1 MIMNAVDYKSIHIRK
16 NLKLSERHMLTIQT
30 FVHAEFQPLEA
41 FYQND
46 TLNTLLQKIIV
57 NGNDI
62 IKYLDEGPLLTIR
75 QSLTP
80 QKNVLGYETINEIF
94 HYFIS
99 LTLNMYVTE
108 MENTQDF
115 TLKKTIGD
123 LIFTYIKMIREN
135 KNTLNMTQEEM
146 YGKLLKYKE
155 IEKSEITTYLRDIT
169 DELREIENVMKNN
182 KLGKWSK
189 GQTKGLV
196 TYTADTYDGEMIQ
209 DDARATQQDVAMDIT
224 ASEQVNEE
232 ALNETIMNEE
242 MNLAMLA
249 EDDDFGNYD
258 GDEGF

>member
-1 MIMNAVDYKSIHIRK
+1 
-16 NLKLSERHMLTIQT
+16 
-30 FVHAEFQPLEA
+30 
-41 FYQND
+41 
-46 TLNTLLQKIIV
+46 
-57 NGNDI
+57 
-62 IKYLDEGPLLTIR
+62 
-75 QSLTP
+75 
-80 QKNVLGYETINEIF
+80 
-94 HYFIS
+94 
-99 LTLNMYVTE
+99 MYVSE

-209 DDARATQQDVAMDIT
+209 DDARATRQDVAMDIT